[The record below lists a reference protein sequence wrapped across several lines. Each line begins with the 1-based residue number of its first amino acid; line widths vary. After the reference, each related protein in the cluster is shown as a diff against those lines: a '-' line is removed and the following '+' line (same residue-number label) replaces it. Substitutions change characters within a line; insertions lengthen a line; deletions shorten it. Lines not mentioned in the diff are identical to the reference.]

1 MSSIGLFLFELPQK
15 RGCKHFARRTQ
26 TSKIKIDNVYRYV
39 LRLEVEIRETCLA
52 LSIK

>member
-1 MSSIGLFLFELPQK
+1 VWFVADMSLIGLFLFELPQK

-39 LRLEVEIRETCLA
+39 LRLEVEIPQT
-52 LSIK
+52 